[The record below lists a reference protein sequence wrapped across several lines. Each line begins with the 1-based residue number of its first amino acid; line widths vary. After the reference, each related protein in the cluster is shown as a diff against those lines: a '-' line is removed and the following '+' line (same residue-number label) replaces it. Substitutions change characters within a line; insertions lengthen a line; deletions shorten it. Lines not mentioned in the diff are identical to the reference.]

1 MRRWIAWLSAPVT
14 VGTVFSGHRNGC
26 SPSLEDVVVRFLLEH
41 GVKGGPVFAAFPP
54 DQSLLSDI
62 HRCVTEID
70 KARKRVKALEKAKNK
85 GRHYGQQNLKRCR
98 RKRSRT
104 LHSRT
109 R

>member
-1 MRRWIAWLSAPVT
+1 MLSIARGRGSAVPP
-14 VGTVFSGHRNGC
+14 GA
-26 SPSLEDVVVRFLLEH
+26 D

-62 HRCVTEID
+62 HRYVTEID